1 MEEHVRRRPEK
12 AAQPEYPLSPSPQKK
27 RNKKTAPPNR
37 KVGTLWEFFP
47 PRKQGGDPS
56 RIPAEVDCRS
66 WPQLSE
72 AERSAEPCGG
82 VGGEFLVCF
91 VGEWEWELW

>member
-1 MEEHVRRRPEK
+1 MKQTMEERVRRPEK
-12 AAQPEYPLSPSPQKK
+12 AAAPAPPSPKK
-27 RNKKTAPPNR
+27 TKQQKKTAPPNR
-37 KVGTLWEFFP
+37 KVGTFWEFFP
-47 PRKQGGDPS
+47 QRKHRPS

-91 VGEWEWELW
+91 VGKWEWELW